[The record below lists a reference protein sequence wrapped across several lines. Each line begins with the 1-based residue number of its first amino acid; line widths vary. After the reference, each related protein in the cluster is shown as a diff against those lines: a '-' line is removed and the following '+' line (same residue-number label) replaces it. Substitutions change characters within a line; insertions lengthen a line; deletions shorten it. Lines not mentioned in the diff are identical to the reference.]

1 MNVLK
6 TKRVTTIIHRCF
18 DLRFLF
24 REKSSKKFDPAKH
37 SAAIKTS
44 FDALIQKTD
53 SLAQD
58 DQSNTLIQKTDSLAQ
73 GDHHAELCRN
83 IFAKRRTQYQ
93 TGIVICFL
101 VFGISFQG
109 CFILRPFA
117 GANIDIEQLQ
127 KAREAKV
134 LEIRHDGAQRLSR
147 RLANGDSISNADL
160 SFYFSEALLNKAA
173 SQLDSTTG
181 WLDSLTSYSI
191 RNIRVKLYHGS
202 AIATVSL
209 AAFNHEY
216 DVDVNLL
223 MDCILAFK
231 IDSGKFFATLEPF
244 NVVPNVKASGMI
256 ASLEGIIQD
265 IVTMKLSTLSDNFP
279 PIQFP
284 VDFNNQF
291 PVQGN
296 SVQVRTGMNMNI
308 STSPQTLKYSLALKE
323 VLIFKEKL
331 FLAMNVKKV
340 GVRK

>member
-1 MNVLK
+1 MNIQTTK
-6 TKRVTTIIHRCF
+6 TVSTF
-18 DLRFLF
+18 LQSWNVLRFLF
-24 REKSSKKFDPAKH
+24 IENIKKKIGYVKH
-37 SAAIKTS
+37 GSVIKPS

-53 SLAQD
+53 SLVQD
-58 DQSNTLIQKTDSLAQ
+58 DHRSALRQSINAK
-73 GDHHAELCRN
+73 RN
-83 IFAKRRTQYQ
+83 IIYQ
-93 TGIVICFL
+93 MAVAICL
-101 VFGISFQG
+101 LGFGISLQG

-134 LEIRHDGAQRLSR
+134 LEIRRDGAKRLSQRLTK
-147 RLANGDSISNADL
+147 GDSISNADL

-202 AIATVSL
+202 AIATISL

-265 IVTMKLSTLSDNFP
+265 IVTMKLSTLSDNLP

-308 STSPQTLKYSLALKE
+308 TTPPQILKYFLVLKE

-340 GVRK
+340 GVGK